1 MRGGGS
7 NGMGDFVQVRGDV
20 IASVTQTCVRT
31 NEDFDIEFEFELAV
45 MVRACVVEG
54 REVEGVEE
62 VDGVRKKKK
71 NKKKAKNLGVN
82 GQRLDQMKIREI
94 EDLIQGVD
102 EDMEI
107 VEDLAIMG
115 SDGILDVGEL
125 VAQTFRLKLDPY
137 PKKPGTEPV
146 RYSITG

>member
-1 MRGGGS
+1 MGVVQ
-7 NGMGDFVQVRGDV
+7 GM
-20 IASVTQTCVRT
+20 
-31 NEDFDIEFEFELAV
+31 
-45 MVRACVVEG
+45 
-54 REVEGVEE
+54 EVDLMEE
-62 VDGVRKKKK
+62 VDGVRSAGNKARKK
-71 NKKKAKNLGVN
+71 KKKAKNLGVN

-115 SDGILDVGEL
+115 NDGVLDVGEL

-146 RYSITG
+146 RYSIT

>member
-1 MRGGGS
+1 
-7 NGMGDFVQVRGDV
+7 MGDFVQVRGDV

-31 NEDFDIEFEFELAV
+31 NEDFDIEFEFNLSV
-45 MVRACVVEG
+45 MVRACVVQG
-54 REVEGVEE
+54 MEVDLMEE
-62 VDGVRKKKK
+62 VDGVRSAGTKARKK
-71 NKKKAKNLGVN
+71 KKKAKNLGVN